1 MTFTDILVGR
11 RCLDRMVFG
20 FTTTYVI
27 SAYHHLSC
35 EFESRSCRDILDTTL
50 YDKVT
55 CDRFSPGIPVSSTNK
70 TERHDITEI
79 LLKVALNTINTNTN
93 THVVIFFVQ
102 LFTINSMLSCCSSCM
117 SGQWFLVHL
126 LIINITPLSG

>member
-20 FTTTYVI
+20 FTTTYAI

-79 LLKVALNTINTNTN
+79 LLKVALNTIT
-93 THVVIFFVQ
+93 
-102 LFTINSMLSCCSSCM
+102 LFSKCFISMSLSPLLRPLLKYCCC
-117 SGQWFLVHL
+117 L
-126 LIINITPLSG
+126 